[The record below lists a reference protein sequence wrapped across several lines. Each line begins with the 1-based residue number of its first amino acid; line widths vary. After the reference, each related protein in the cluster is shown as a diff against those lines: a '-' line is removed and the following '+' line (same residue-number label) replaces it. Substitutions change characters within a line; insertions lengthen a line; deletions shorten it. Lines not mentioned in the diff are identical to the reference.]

1 VTAVHTRW
9 LVDEA
14 ARGGTAVLAFN
25 VITLEHAEGIV
36 AGLERAGTP
45 GLLQVSENA
54 VRYHHGRMSPLLA
67 ACREVADAAAVPV
80 AVHLDHLRDE
90 RLVREGVAIAATCGV
105 TSGMVDAADLDDAQN
120 VAVTAALTRVA
131 HARGLWVEAELGAIG
146 GKGGAHTPGV
156 RTDPDEAREF
166 VARTGV
172 DGLAVAVGS
181 EHAMTSAT
189 ARLDLDLIARLAA
202 AVPVPLVL
210 HGSSGVAAP
219 TLRRAVAAGIRKI
232 NIGTALNVALT
243 AQVRGAL
250 DDARLT
256 DPRRYLAQG
265 RDAVADLVAQT
276 CGEVLGAAIPD
287 GSVPDD
293 SVPGDAV
300 PQQARAGA
308 TTPA

>member
-105 TSGMVDAADLDDAQN
+105 TSVMVDAADLDDAQN

-172 DGLAVAVGS
+172 DG
-181 EHAMTSAT
+181 
-189 ARLDLDLIARLAA
+189 LDLDLIARLAA

-276 CGEVLGAAIPD
+276 CAAVLGD
-287 GSVPDD
+287 EVPDAID
-293 SVPGDAV
+293 APGAPGAV
-300 PQQARAGA
+300 QAGA
-308 TTPA
+308 VQAGAATPA

>member
-105 TSGMVDAADLDDAQN
+105 TSVMVD
-120 VAVTAALTRVA
+120 AVTAALTRVA